1 MQNEATKILLEAI
14 KQGRKPALQTVFDLH
29 YAEVCRA
36 IYKLVPDAALM
47 EDLAQEVFI
56 RFWEKREQIEVLES
70 IGGYLH
76 RMAVNEA
83 LAHLRRRRFFEDVS
97 EAAHLPA
104 AASDHTETDVL
115 HQDLSLRLQAA
126 LNTLPPRCRAV
137 FQLSRFEE
145 MSYREI
151 ADQMDISIKTV
162 ENQMGKALKLLREQ
176 LSEFLQWRIFQ
187 EILQI
192 PEFQYIFAPSFG
204 NKTKEGVPKHSLFSL
219 QILDN
224 QW

>member
-1 MQNEATKILLEAI
+1 MQRVGVNRSHQKKQDISRTIIQFYILCTGTCAPEIMQNEATKALLEAVR
-14 KQGRKPALQTVFDLH
+14 QGRKPALQKVFDLH

-36 IYKLVPDAALM
+36 IYKLIPDSALM

-56 RFWEKREQIEVLES
+56 RFWEKREQIEIAES

-104 AASDHTETDVL
+104 AAADRPETELL
-115 HQDLSLRLQAA
+115 HQDLSLRLNAA
-126 LNTLPPRCRAV
+126 LNTLPPRCRVV
-137 FQLSRFEE
+137 FHLSRFEE

-151 ADQMDISIKTV
+151 ADKMDISIKTV
-162 ENQMGKALKLLREQ
+162 ENQMGKALRLLRQQ
-176 LSEFLQWRIFQ
+176 LSDFL
-187 EILQI
+187 
-192 PEFQYIFAPSFG
+192 
-204 NKTKEGVPKHSLFSL
+204 
-219 QILDN
+219 
-224 QW
+224 

>member
-29 YAEVCRA
+29 YVEVCRA

-176 LSEFLQWRIFQ
+176 LSEFLQ
-187 EILQI
+187 
-192 PEFQYIFAPSFG
+192 
-204 NKTKEGVPKHSLFSL
+204 
-219 QILDN
+219 
-224 QW
+224 

>member
-1 MQNEATKILLEAI
+1 MQNESTKALLEAVR
-14 KQGRKPALQTVFDLH
+14 QGRKPALQKIFDLH

-36 IYKLVPDAALM
+36 IYKLVPDVSLM

-83 LAHLRRRRFFEDVS
+83 LAHLRRRRFFDDVS
-97 EAAHLPA
+97 EAVHLPA
-104 AASDHTETDVL
+104 AAADHAETTLL
-115 HQDLSLRLQAA
+115 HQDLSFRLDAA
-126 LNTLPPRCRAV
+126 LNALPPRCRMV
-137 FQLSRFEE
+137 FLLSRFEE

-151 ADQMDISIKTV
+151 ADKMDISMKTV

-176 LSEFLQWRIFQ
+176 LREFL
-187 EILQI
+187 
-192 PEFQYIFAPSFG
+192 
-204 NKTKEGVPKHSLFSL
+204 
-219 QILDN
+219 
-224 QW
+224 

>member
-1 MQNEATKILLEAI
+1 VETGICALKVMQNEATRTLLESI
-14 KQGRKPALQTVFDLH
+14 KQGRKPALQTVFELYH
-29 YAEVCRA
+29 AEVCRA
-36 IYKLVPDAALM
+36 IFKLIPDVAVM

-56 RFWEKREQIEVLES
+56 RFWEKREQIEVVES

-83 LAHLRRRRFFEDVS
+83 LGYLRRRRYFEDVS

-104 AASDHTETDVL
+104 DASEYTESEVL
-115 HQDLSLRLQAA
+115 RQDLARHFQAA
-126 LNTLPPRCRAV
+126 LNTLPPRCRVV

-151 ADQMDISIKTV
+151 AEQMDISIKTV

-176 LSEFLQWRIFQ
+176 LSEFL
-187 EILQI
+187 
-192 PEFQYIFAPSFG
+192 
-204 NKTKEGVPKHSLFSL
+204 
-219 QILDN
+219 
-224 QW
+224 

>member
-1 MQNEATKILLEAI
+1 MFLEPALSLMTVAAGCSHQKKQDVGRTNIEVYALYVEPCALEVMQNQATKALLEAI
-14 KQGRKPALQTVFDLH
+14 KQGQKPALQKVFDLH
-29 YAEVCRA
+29 YAEVCRTV
-36 IYKLVPDAALM
+36 YKLIPDNALM

-56 RFWEKREQIEVLES
+56 RFWEKREQIEVIES

-104 AASDHTETDVL
+104 APADHTETEVL
-115 HQDLSLRLQAA
+115 HQDLSFRLKVA
-126 LNTLPPRCRAV
+126 LDTLPPRCRVV

-151 ADQMDISIKTV
+151 ADKMDISIKTV
-162 ENQMGKALKLLREQ
+162 ENQMGKALKMLREQ
-176 LSEFLQWRIFQ
+176 LSEFL
-187 EILQI
+187 
-192 PEFQYIFAPSFG
+192 
-204 NKTKEGVPKHSLFSL
+204 
-219 QILDN
+219 
-224 QW
+224 